1 MKKIGFLSF
10 GRWTPFIAIAN
21 PLGGGYR
28 HVKEV
33 LYDSGLDH
41 RFGWAGQEDNI

>member
-1 MKKIGFLSF
+1 MPKSPITNITF
-10 GRWTPFIAIAN
+10 GTMT
-21 PLGGGYR
+21 LGYRGYR